1 MSRNILGKPVLCR
14 NLDYSNADLL
24 RNVIFKANFIGN
36 SGLKFEG
43 VMIAGFTGLH
53 TGTKDNGF
61 AVAVNARY
69 YYSQPAT
76 TVDTHI

>member
-1 MSRNILGKPVLCR
+1 M
-14 NLDYSNADLL
+14 
-24 RNVIFKANFIGN
+24 IFKANFIGN

-61 AVAVNARY
+61 AVSVNARY